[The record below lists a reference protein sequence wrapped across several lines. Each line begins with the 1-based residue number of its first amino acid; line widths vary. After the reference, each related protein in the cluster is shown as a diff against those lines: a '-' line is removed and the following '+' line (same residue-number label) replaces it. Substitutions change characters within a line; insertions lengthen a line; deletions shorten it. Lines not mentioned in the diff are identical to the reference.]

1 MGSFRYFLYWPLLFD
16 MIVFIVVVVVV
27 VVVFKLNQKSF
38 IKTTPKNNP
47 CSLSSQQ
54 LHVITTVNHMYYQ
67 YTGSAGFLC
76 HLDSFWS
83 YLALNLKKNL
93 K

>member
-27 VVVFKLNQKSF
+27 VVVVFKLSQKSF

-47 CSLSSQQ
+47 CSF
-54 LHVITTVNHMYYQ
+54 M
-67 YTGSAGFLC
+67 
-76 HLDSFWS
+76 
-83 YLALNLKKNL
+83 
-93 K
+93 